1 MATRVRIEHTYEVDE
16 DTFWDRVFLDEEYN
30 RRLYLEGLRFES
42 YALKSQEESDTEVK
56 RTIDV
61 TPRLGDLPGPMKKV
75 LGDNLSYL
83 ENGVY
88 DKPKRRYYVN
98 IIPSSLPSKIKVTG
112 ELHTE
117 PAGDKQCR
125 RIFEANVE
133 VKVLGLG
140 RLMEKRIVDDLQKGY
155 SRGARFTNEYVKEKG
170 L

>member
-1 MATRVRIEHTYEVDE
+1 MASNVRIEHVYEVSE
-16 DTFWDRVFLDEEYN
+16 DTFWEQVFLDEEYN
-30 RRLYLEGLRFES
+30 RRLYMEGLKFES
-42 YALKSQEESDTEVK
+42 YALKEQEESENEVK

-75 LGDNLSYL
+75 LGDNMSYL
-83 ENGVY
+83 EKGVY
-88 DKPKRRYYVN
+88 DKTKRRYHVDIVPATLAN
-98 IIPSSLPSKIKVTG
+98 KIKVKG

-125 RIFEANVE
+125 RIFEATVE

-140 RLMEKRIVDDLQKGY
+140 RMMEKRIVDDLQKGY